1 MFESIVSGGRLLGFN
16 VGDWMLLMGGCLV
29 AAFLTFLT

>member
-1 MFESIVSGGRLLGFN
+1 MFEYIVSNGRLLGFN

-29 AAFLTFLT
+29 AALLTFLT